1 MLSCALL
8 VAVTVAGCSATQ
20 VPSAPATPTTPPQ
33 ASTTSSTPGA
43 TTSTS
48 AATTVTAATTTAA
61 ATATT
66 TGAAAQN
73 IVYDTSAAISYAVGP
88 QPGNWDIHS
97 VAASSWYLTLEQV
110 LAQVWPSAFSV
121 GSNGT
126 PTLNTTLL
134 TSATE
139 VSSSPQTVV
148 YDINPRAV
156 WSDGTPI
163 TYADFV
169 YNWQAQSGRASFVDA
184 GGTPYTPVD
193 KAGYDDISSVKGAPG
208 DPYTV
213 KVTFSSPY
221 PDWQSLFSYL
231 MPAHI
236 ARSVGFDSGFTD
248 PVADLVSG
256 GPFLVSELQPG
267 YSLELVRNA
276 RYWGSP
282 ANLSAV
288 TYYFMSGEAETIDAL
303 SDGEIDVAELQAEP
317 SAFKQLQA
325 AGRLSVRPV
334 ATNFYEDLDFNEGGT
349 LLSSPALREAIMMAL
364 DRGGMATELLA
375 SYGLAA
381 TPVENRVYLAGE
393 PGYTDDGGSYDR
405 PAPAAAIHLLA
416 ASGYKLADG
425 VLYSPLGRPVDLSLL
440 VEAADPLA
448 QELAQQVTSSCAAIG
463 VTVRVSQTGPPASD
477 LLGGATSPT
486 LPAGWQMAIE
496 LRQVPAFSS
505 EIASRYATGGS
516 TNVDGFSSAA
526 MNALLGHLGSATPA
540 ALPALYDEV
549 DKQAWAAYVDLPLV
563 QVPVVVALNSQLL
576 NVEAGPYFGDIAW
589 DEQDWGFRAT

>member
-1 MLSCALL
+1 MPRSPEAQPRVRFGTAVPASTSCQQQHLWLGVLSCALL

-20 VPSAPATPTTPPQ
+20 VPSAPATPTTAPQ

-126 PTLNTTLL
+126 PTLNATLL

-139 VSSSPQTVV
+139 VSSTPQTVL

-236 ARSVGFDSGFTD
+236 ARSVGFDAGFTD

-288 TYYFMSGEAETIDAL
+288 NYYFMGGEAETIDAL

-325 AGRLSVRPV
+325 AGSLSVRPV
-334 ATNFYEDLDFNEGGT
+334 ATNFYEDSGFQRRRDFTFQPG
-349 LLSSPALREAIMMAL
+349 PA
-364 DRGGMATELLA
+364 
-375 SYGLAA
+375 
-381 TPVENRVYLAGE
+381 
-393 PGYTDDGGSYDR
+393 
-405 PAPAAAIHLLA
+405 
-416 ASGYKLADG
+416 
-425 VLYSPLGRPVDLSLL
+425 
-440 VEAADPLA
+440 
-448 QELAQQVTSSCAAIG
+448 
-463 VTVRVSQTGPPASD
+463 
-477 LLGGATSPT
+477 
-486 LPAGWQMAIE
+486 
-496 LRQVPAFSS
+496 
-505 EIASRYATGGS
+505 
-516 TNVDGFSSAA
+516 
-526 MNALLGHLGSATPA
+526 
-540 ALPALYDEV
+540 
-549 DKQAWAAYVDLPLV
+549 
-563 QVPVVVALNSQLL
+563 
-576 NVEAGPYFGDIAW
+576 
-589 DEQDWGFRAT
+589 

>member
-20 VPSAPATPTTPPQ
+20 VPSAPATPTTLPQ
-33 ASTTSSTPGA
+33 ASTTNSTP
-43 TTSTS
+43 
-48 AATTVTAATTTAA
+48 AATTTS
-61 ATATT
+61 TTTTTTTT
-66 TGAAAQN
+66 TGAVSQN

-110 LAQVWPSAFSV
+110 LAQVWPSTFSV
-121 GSNGT
+121 GPNGT
-126 PTLNTTLL
+126 PTLNTTLI

-139 VSSSPQTVV
+139 VSSSPQTVL
-148 YDINPRAV
+148 YEINPRAV

-169 YNWQAQSGRASFVDA
+169 YNWQAQSGRASFHDA

-193 KAGYDDISSVKGAPG
+193 KAGYDDISSVRATPG
-208 DPYTV
+208 DPYAV
-213 KVTFSSPY
+213 KVTFSSSY

-288 TYYFMSGEAETIDAL
+288 TYYFMSGDAETVDAL

-317 SAFKQLQA
+317 SALKQLQA
-325 AGRLSVRPV
+325 AGSLSARPV
-334 ATNFYEDLDFNEGGT
+334 ATNFYEDLDFNEAGT
-349 LLSSPALREAIMMAL
+349 LLSSPSLREAIMMAL
-364 DRGGMATELLA
+364 DRGGMASELLA

-393 PGYTDDGGSYDR
+393 PGYTDDGGGYDR

-448 QELAQQVTSSCAAIG
+448 QDLAQQVTSSCAAIG

-486 LPAGWQMAIE
+486 LPAGWQMALE

-516 TNVDGFSSAA
+516 TNADGFSSAA
-526 MNALLGHLGSATPA
+526 MNTLLGRLGTATPA

-549 DKQAWAAYVDLPLV
+549 DKQAWAAYADLPLV
-563 QVPVVVALNSQLL
+563 QVPVVVALNAQLL